1 MSFLS
6 FLVKEEARSLY
17 MVTGFS
23 NVDSNSFI
31 PRANIPTDDNEIN
44 NNNFQLPIIQY
55 VPATVLNTLSAL
67 AHLILTNAQDRYCYY
82 NHFTIEE
89 LRIREEK

>member
-1 MSFLS
+1 MWTATL
-6 FLVKEEARSLY
+6 
-17 MVTGFS
+17 
-23 NVDSNSFI
+23 FI

-55 VPATVLNTLSAL
+55 VPATVLSLSAL

-82 NHFTIEE
+82 NHFTIED
-89 LRIREEK
+89 